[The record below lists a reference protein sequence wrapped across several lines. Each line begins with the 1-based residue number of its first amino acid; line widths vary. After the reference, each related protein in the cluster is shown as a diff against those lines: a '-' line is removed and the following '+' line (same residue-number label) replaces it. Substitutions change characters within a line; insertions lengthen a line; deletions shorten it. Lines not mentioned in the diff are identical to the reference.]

1 MTAIKRSLKLAAVA
15 SVLAALPATAVL
27 AGGKPKGAKATPP
40 EVIQQLYAGKTS
52 NWNSGGHAYWA
63 PDGRFQGI
71 NKTKDAVGIGKWYVT
86 SRSKLCHEANWHKA
100 EGGAVKAYPHKSCWQ
115 FVTAPD
121 GTVWERHLNEKGDWY
136 RHQRGKQVNG
146 NTQQRLFRK
155 ISQDLG
161 L

>member
-1 MTAIKRSLKLAAVA
+1 MISVKQNVQLAVA
-15 SVLAALPATAVL
+15 VCVLAAMPAASAL

-40 EVIQQLYAGKTS
+40 EVILQLYAGKTS
-52 NWNSGGHAYWA
+52 NWNSGGHAYWG
-63 PDGRFQGI
+63 PGGRFQGI

-86 SRSKLCHEANWHKA
+86 RQGKLCHEANWHKA

-121 GTVWERHLNEKGDWY
+121 GTVWERYLNEDGDWY
-136 RHQRGKQVNG
+136 RHKPGKQVNG
-146 NTQQRLFRK
+146 NSQQRLFGR
-155 ISQDLG
+155 ISRDLG